1 MNWAIFGVVVV
12 ALLALDLG
20 VFHRKSTEIKM
31 RDALLWS
38 GIWVGVALV
47 FNLFVYFAMG
57 HEIGINFFAG
67 YIVERSLS
75 IDNLFVFWVIF
86 SYFHIPTQH
95 QNRVLF
101 WGIVGALII
110 RAFFIM
116 AGIALIHRFEMIIYL
131 FGAFL
136 IFTGIKMAFRGDTKP
151 HPEKNPIIIFV
162 RKLLPVATDDE
173 RGAFFIR
180 RNEKLF
186 ATSLFIV
193 LITIAITDVIFAL
206 DSVPAILAITLDPFV
221 VYSSNVFAVLGMRA
235 LYFAL
240 ARLVPLFRYLEYG
253 LAIVLIFVGVKM
265 AISKLII
272 DIPVGIALSV
282 IVVVIGASICA
293 SILFPP
299 KEPVDSHH

>member
-1 MNWAIFGVVVV
+1 MKWAIFGVVVV
-12 ALLALDLG
+12 VLLVLDLG
-20 VFHRKSTEIKM
+20 VFHRKSSEIKL

-38 GIWVGVALV
+38 GVWIGFALA
-47 FNLFVYFAMG
+47 FNLVVYFTMG
-57 HEIGINFFAG
+57 EKMGINFLAG
-67 YIVERSLS
+67 YLIERSLS

-110 RAFFIM
+110 RALFIL
-116 AGIALIHRFEMIIYL
+116 AGIALVHRFEAIIYL

-136 IFTGIKMAFRGDTKP
+136 IFTGIKMAFRGESKP
-151 HPEKNPIIIFV
+151 HPEKNPIILIV
-162 RKLLPVATDDE
+162 RKLVPVTTDDQT
-173 RGAFFIR
+173 GAFFIK
-180 RNEKLF
+180 RNEKLY
-186 ATSLFIV
+186 ATPLFIV
-193 LITIAITDVIFAL
+193 LITIAVTDVIFAL

-240 ARLVPLFRYLEYG
+240 ASLVPLFRYLEYG
-253 LAIVLIFVGVKM
+253 LAVVLTFVGVKM
-265 AISKLII
+265 ALSKLI

-282 IVVVIGASICA
+282 IVVVIGASIGA

-299 KEPVDSHH
+299 KESVDSHH